1 MCGRYTQT
9 LSADD
14 LADAMSARDD
24 TGGEVRERYNVAPTT
39 TQPIVTAGQP
49 PASGAPD
56 ATPTADTPTG
66 GAAAAG
72 DAARV
77 LRLARW
83 GLVPS
88 WAKDVSIGS
97 RMINAR
103 SETVSEKPVFR
114 KAFASRRCLV
124 PVTGFYEWH
133 RPEKKKR
140 GQPYF
145 IHRGAHPG
153 VGPEGPLLA
162 FAGLFEVWRGGEQ
175 PLVTYT
181 ILTTGPAVGLEFL
194 HDRSPVVLPAAT
206 WERWLDPGYQDT
218 DALRKL
224 LAPAPA
230 GVFEAY
236 PVGSEIGNV
245 RNQGPTLVERVEL
258 PPGTPDPRTAVP
270 AHAPVAG
277 EPTDLFADPEA
288 ADRPQPAGQPPLELS
303 QFTDDAR

>member
-39 TQPIVTAGQP
+39 TQPIVTAERE
-49 PASGAPD
+49 PD
-56 ATPTADTPTG
+56 
-66 GAAAAG
+66 GAAAVPPEA
-72 DAARV
+72 AARV

-103 SETVSEKPVFR
+103 SETIAEKPVFR
-114 KAFASRRCLV
+114 KAFAARRCLV

-133 RPEKKKR
+133 RPGGKKR

-145 IHRGAHPG
+145 IHRGDHPG
-153 VGPEGPLLA
+153 IGPAGPVLA
-162 FAGLFEVWRGGEQ
+162 FAGLYEVWRGGDQ

-181 ILTTGPAVGLEFL
+181 IITTGPAVGLEFL
-194 HDRSPVVLPAAT
+194 HDRSPVVLPAAA
-206 WERWLDPGYQDT
+206 WDRWLDPGYADT
-218 DALRKL
+218 DALSAL

-230 GVFEAY
+230 GVFELY
-236 PVGSEIGNV
+236 PVGPEVGDV
-245 RNQGPTLVERVEL
+245 RNQGPTLAERVEL
-258 PPGTPDPRTAVP
+258 PPGAPDPRAADP
-270 AHAPVAG
+270 AAALVAG
-277 EPTDLFADPEA
+277 EPAAAPDPALVAPAPLDLTLF
-288 ADRPQPAGQPPLELS
+288 G
-303 QFTDDAR
+303 DAR

>member
-39 TQPIVTAGQP
+39 TQPIVTAERPKPSPEDSSGDADGSSEP
-49 PASGAPD
+49 PAAS
-56 ATPTADTPTG
+56 
-66 GAAAAG
+66 
-72 DAARV
+72 ARV

-103 SETVSEKPVFR
+103 SETIAEKPVFR
-114 KAFASRRCLV
+114 KPFAARRCLV

-140 GQPYF
+140 GQPYY
-145 IHRGAHPG
+145 IHRGQHPG
-153 VGPEGPLLA
+153 IGPAGPLLA
-162 FAGLFEVWRGGEQ
+162 FAGLYEVWRGGDE
-175 PLVTYT
+175 PLTTYT

-194 HDRSPVVLPAAT
+194 HDRSPVVLPAAA
-206 WERWLDPGYQDT
+206 WDRWLDPSYADA
-218 DALRKL
+218 DALRAL
-224 LAPAPA
+224 LVPAPA
-230 GVFEAY
+230 GVFELH
-236 PVGSEIGNV
+236 PVDAAVGDV
-245 RNQGPTLVERVEL
+245 RNQGPTLVERIEL
-258 PPGTPDPRTAVP
+258 PPGVPDPRETAP
-270 AHAPVAG
+270 ASAPVAG
-277 EPTDLFADPEA
+277 EPIDLFTAPDLSSPTAAEA
-288 ADRPQPAGQPPLELS
+288 PVDLS
-303 QFTDDAR
+303 GHV

>member
-39 TQPIVTAGQP
+39 TQPIVTAERSKADEADEAHEADGVP
-49 PASGAPD
+49 AASGAH
-56 ATPTADTPTG
+56 AG
-66 GAAAAG
+66 GG
-72 DAARV
+72 RV

-88 WAKDVSIGS
+88 WAKDISIGS

-114 KAFASRRCLV
+114 KPFATRRCLV

-145 IHRGAHPG
+145 IHRGQHAG
-153 VGPEGPLLA
+153 IGPAGPLLA
-162 FAGLFEVWRGGEQ
+162 FAGLYEVWRGGDA

-194 HDRSPVVLPAAT
+194 HDRSPVVLPAAA
-206 WERWLDPGYQDT
+206 WERWLDPDYLDT
-218 DALRKL
+218 EALRTL
-224 LAPAPA
+224 LVPAPA

-236 PVGSEIGNV
+236 PVGTAVGDV
-245 RNQGPTLVERVEL
+245 RNQGPTLTERIEL
-258 PPGTPDPRTAVP
+258 PPGTYDPQAAP
-270 AHAPVAG
+270 APAPVAG
-277 EPTDLFADPEA
+277 EPADLFATPDPLSPDA
-288 ADRPQPAGQPPLELS
+288 ARAPLELS
-303 QFTDDAR
+303 LFADDTR

>member
-14 LADAMSARDD
+14 LANAMSARDD
-24 TGGEVRERYNVAPTT
+24 TGGEVGERYNVAPTT
-39 TQPIVTAGQP
+39 KQPIVTAQRPKGD
-49 PASGAPD
+49 GAV
-56 ATPTADTPTG
+56 G
-66 GAAAAG
+66 GDPAAAG
-72 DAARV
+72 ADAPDRL

-103 SETVSEKPVFR
+103 SETIAEKPMFR
-114 KAFASRRCLV
+114 KPFAARRCLV

-145 IHRGAHPG
+145 IRRGSHPG
-153 VGPEGPLLA
+153 VGPAGPLLA
-162 FAGLFEVWRGGEQ
+162 FAGLYEVWRGGDE
-175 PLVTYT
+175 PLTTYT

-194 HDRSPVVLPAAT
+194 HDRSPVVLPAAS
-206 WERWLDPGYQDT
+206 WERWLDPDYADT
-218 DALRKL
+218 DALRAL
-224 LAPAPA
+224 LVPAPA

-236 PVGSEIGNV
+236 PVGAAVGDV
-245 RNQGPTLVERVEL
+245 RNQGATLTERIEL
-258 PPGTPDPRTAVP
+258 PLGAPDPRAAIP
-270 AHAPVAG
+270 APVVG
-277 EPTDLFADPEA
+277 EPADLFAA
-288 ADRPQPAGQPPLELS
+288 ADPLTSSVSEAPVELAAL
-303 QFTDDAR
+303 TDDAR